1 MNTELSSDFEG
12 PSIAIRP
19 RVLSQLDA
27 AKYIGVGRTKIIELV
42 AAGEV
47 EAKRI
52 GCTKVVVFVDSLDA
66 YLDRLPDARSNH
78 GGDA

>member
-1 MNTELSSDFEG
+1 MNTDLTPDFEG

-19 RVLSQLDA
+19 RVLPQPDA
-27 AKYIGVGRTKIIELV
+27 AKYIGVGITKINELI

-47 EAKRI
+47 EAKRM
-52 GCTKVVVFVDSLDA
+52 GRTKVVVFVDSLDA
-66 YLDRLPDARSNH
+66 YLDRLPDARANR